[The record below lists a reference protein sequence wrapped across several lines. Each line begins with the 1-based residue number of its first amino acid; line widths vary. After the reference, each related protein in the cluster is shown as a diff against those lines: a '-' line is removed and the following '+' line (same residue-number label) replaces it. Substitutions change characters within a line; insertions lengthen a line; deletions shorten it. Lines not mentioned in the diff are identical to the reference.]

1 MSDSAQLLDDP
12 VQLLS
17 DPIFQLNM
25 VIWSVKDLPE
35 NGSSQVKPFLR
46 EAGYYIFALNRRILL
61 TELAKR
67 SPLPDS
73 IPDLNPT
80 VPDVWLRHENDDFDL
95 ILELKSRS
103 FGEKSSNAKQ
113 ISKMLAGSFDL
124 SHSLGIQNKKP
135 GFLIIVTLYKDA
147 DKMMDTLNLL
157 KDKLEKE
164 HVSSAPI
171 AVIGLDNDKDNWLWK
186 SIDSSALPKPLQ
198 KGLSQPVTILKSM
211 GHIED
216 IIPMYFIPW
225 LPEVNEEDS
234 PLISDGLSVFTG
246 RVLSYVQK
254 QIRNFEPPGVLS
266 LRAEPL
272 LKEATYGVFDYWKG
286 KDRNRFT
293 KKVINIIR
301 NHVNVDNI
309 TYKSDTV
316 VEIEIRT
323 ESIREDILKDLESYE
338 VSNRAMNLEGASS
351 SIQLYFD
358 DV

>member
-12 VQLLS
+12 AQLLS

-25 VIWSVKDLPE
+25 VIWSVKDLPK

-46 EAGYYIFALNRRILL
+46 EVGYYIFALNRRILL
-61 TELAKR
+61 PELTQR
-67 SPLPDS
+67 SSSSDS
-73 IPDLNPT
+73 IPDRFPP
-80 VPDVWLRHENDDFDL
+80 VPDVWLRHESDDFDL
-95 ILELKSRS
+95 ILELKSHG
-103 FGEKSSNAKQ
+103 FGEKSSNVKQ
-113 ISKMLAGSFDL
+113 ISKMLAASFDL

-135 GFLIIVTLYKDA
+135 GFFIFMTVYKDA
-147 DKMMDTLNLL
+147 DKMMETLNSL
-157 KDKLEKE
+157 KARLEKE
-164 HVSSAPI
+164 DVSSAPI

-186 SIDSSALPKPLQ
+186 SIDPSTLPKPLQ

-234 PLISDGLSVFTG
+234 PLVSDGLSVFTG

-254 QIRNFEPPGVLS
+254 QIRNTEPPGVLS
-266 LRAEPL
+266 LRAESL

-293 KKVINIIR
+293 KKVINIIL
-301 NHVNVDNI
+301 NHVDADSI
-309 TYKSDTV
+309 IDKSDAV
-316 VEIEIRT
+316 VDIEIKT
-323 ESIREDILKDLESYE
+323 ESIREDILKELESYE

-351 SIQLYFD
+351 SIQLPFD